1 VGIIAAQS
9 IGEPGTQ
16 LTLRTFHTGGV
27 VGLDIT
33 SGLPRVEELFEAR
46 IPKAQAIMSE
56 IDGTAEVVESEEGRQ
71 INIDSTEQYRDEYPL
86 PKGWKV
92 LVKDDQV
99 VDIGT
104 VLTEPKATKKAKTT
118 KTTKTAKTT
127 KKLTTE
133 EQSALARVAGR
144 VIVEKDQIAISYVE
158 TEEREYVVP
167 AAAHIRVGTG
177 DRITAGQQLTDGSIN
192 PQDILS
198 ILGRGAVQKYL
209 VEEVQ
214 KVYSSQGVHINDKHV
229 EVIARQMLNRVRIDT
244 SGDTDLVPG
253 ELMQKYRYEDI
264 NAKVLAEGGE
274 PATAHAVM
282 MGITRSS
289 LSTASWLAAAS
300 FQETTRVLTEAAIY
314 GKVDRLVGLKEN
326 VIIGKLIPAQCTAC
340 KEATEERV
348 AQIAEAEE
356 RLEEKLGEITPTL

>member
-1 VGIIAAQS
+1 
-9 IGEPGTQ
+9 
-16 LTLRTFHTGGV
+16 
-27 VGLDIT
+27 
-33 SGLPRVEELFEAR
+33 
-46 IPKAQAIMSE
+46 MSE
-56 IDGTAEVVESEEGRQ
+56 IDGTTEVIESDEGRH
-71 INIDSTEQYRDEYPL
+71 IGVAATEQYRDEYPL
-86 PKGWKV
+86 LKGWKS
-92 LVKDDQV
+92 LVKSGQV
-99 VDIGT
+99 VNIGT
-104 VLTEPKATKKAKTT
+104 VLTTPPQASKKAK
-118 KTTKTAKTT
+118 KPAS
-127 KKLTTE
+127 E
-133 EQSALARVAGR
+133 EQAAVARVAGR
-144 VIVEKDQIAISYVE
+144 VIVEKEQLSISYE
-158 TEEREYVVP
+158 EMEEREYVVP
-167 AAAHIRVGTG
+167 AAAHIKVKTG

-198 ILGRGAVQKYL
+198 ILGREAVQKYL

-253 ELMQKYRYEDI
+253 ELIEKLRYEDI

-314 GKVDRLVGLKEN
+314 GKIDRLVGLKEN

-348 AQIAEAEE
+348 AQLAEAAE
-356 RLEEKLGEITPTL
+356 RLEEKLEEVTPSL